1 MEKEDSKEEK
11 EQVQVEGA
19 NYDGFRCLGCCNL
32 ESWQPELHLQWGT
45 SGQPR
50 SDLTFSHS
58 DTADMIRVHAVA
70 MMMKSRGLA
79 TGDFLYS
86 EEHSTGCRHV
96 KNARRD
102 GGCLVTLVA
111 FFIISMSTPNVFC
124 FLSHRL

>member
-1 MEKEDSKEEK
+1 MMDSDALDAAILRAGS
-11 EQVQVEGA
+11 QS
-19 NYDGFRCLGCCNL
+19 CTC
-32 ESWQPELHLQWGT
+32 SGT

-102 GGCLVTLVA
+102 GGGRLGVADTA
-111 FFIISMSTPNVFC
+111 FFKKNEYF
-124 FLSHRL
+124 H